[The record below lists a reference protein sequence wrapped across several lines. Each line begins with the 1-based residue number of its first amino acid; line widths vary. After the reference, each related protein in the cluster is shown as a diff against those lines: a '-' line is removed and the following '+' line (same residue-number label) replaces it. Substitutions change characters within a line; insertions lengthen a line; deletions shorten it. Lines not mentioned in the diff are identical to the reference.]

1 MAKNIMFQG
10 TGSSVGKSLIT
21 AAIGRIL
28 NNRGYRVYPFKSQN
42 MALNSYITDKGFEMG
57 RAQVVQAEAARVK
70 PEVEMNPILLKPT
83 SDVGSQVILMG
94 KVYANLDA
102 SNYMALKQKFR
113 PEIIKAYNSLAK
125 KADYILIEGAGS
137 PAEINLKQ
145 NDIVNMGMA
154 EMVDSPVI
162 LIGDI
167 DRGGVFASLYGTYML
182 LDEDEKRRVKGFIIN
197 KFRGKK
203 EILDPGIKMLE
214 DLIPVPCLGVIP
226 YGSYQI
232 DDEDS
237 VTDRF
242 SKKAD
247 GLIRIG
253 VVKLP
258 YISNFTDFTP
268 LEVERSVSLN
278 YVTHKDDL
286 SDLDLLIIPGSKN
299 TLKDMQ
305 YLHESG
311 LDQKIYRLARD
322 KKRIIGICGG
332 FQILGEK
339 IEDENMVES
348 NITSINGLGLLK
360 TSTHMK
366 PLKTTINLKGT
377 ILHDGA
383 MSAAGTEV
391 SGYEI
396 HMGETK
402 ILGDERVFAK
412 LSDERE
418 DGAISSDG
426 KIIGT
431 YLHGIF
437 ESDIFRKII
446 LKELLKEKE
455 IICELENLSYSQMKD
470 KEYDKLAS
478 SVEAS
483 VDIDKLI
490 EIMEQKNDD

>member
-21 AAIGRIL
+21 AAVGRIL
-28 NNRGYRVYPFKSQN
+28 NDRGYRVYPFKSQN
-42 MALNSYITDKGFEMG
+42 MALNSYITDEGFEMG

-70 PEVEMNPILLKPT
+70 PEVAMNPILLKPT
-83 SDVGSQVILMG
+83 SDIGSQVILMG

-102 SNYMALKQKFR
+102 SNYMALKQEFR
-113 PEIIKAYNSLAK
+113 PEIMKAYNKLAE

-154 EMVDSPVI
+154 EMVDAPVI

-182 LDEDEKRRVKGFIIN
+182 LDEAEKKRVKGFIIN

-214 DLIPVPCLGVIP
+214 DLIPIPCLGVIP

-242 SKKAD
+242 TKKAD

-268 LEVERSVSLN
+268 LEMETSVSLN
-278 YVTHKDDL
+278 YITHKDDI
-286 SDLDLLIIPGSKN
+286 SDLDVLIIPGSKN

-305 YLHESG
+305 YVHESG
-311 LDQKIYRLARD
+311 LDQKIYRFARD

-339 IEDENMVES
+339 IEDNQNVES
-348 NITSINGLGLLK
+348 KIDSINGLGLLK
-360 TSTHMK
+360 TRTHMK
-366 PLKTTINLKGT
+366 PLKTTRNLIGT
-377 ILHDGA
+377 LLEDGI
-383 MSAAGTEV
+383 MSLAGTKV

-396 HMGETK
+396 HMGETE
-402 ILGDERVFAK
+402 ILGEEKAFAK
-412 LSDERE
+412 LSDGRD
-418 DGAISSDG
+418 DGAISVDG

-437 ESDIFRKII
+437 ENDEFRKI
-446 LKELLKEKE
+446 LLRELLSEKKLS
-455 IICELENLSYSQMKD
+455 CEMESLSYSEMKD
-470 KEYDKLAS
+470 REYDKLAE
-478 SVEAS
+478 SVANS
-483 VDIDKLI
+483 LDIDRLI
-490 EIMEQKNDD
+490 AIMETRDDY